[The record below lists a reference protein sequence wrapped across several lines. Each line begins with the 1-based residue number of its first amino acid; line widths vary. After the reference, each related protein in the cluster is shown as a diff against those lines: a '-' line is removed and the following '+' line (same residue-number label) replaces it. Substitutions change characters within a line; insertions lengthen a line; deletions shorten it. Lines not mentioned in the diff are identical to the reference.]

1 MDSNMNEAVPSNPT
15 THQDLAPTEL
25 IEMALARSEGILAD
39 TGALRVVTGARTGRS
54 PADRFVVKEPSSED
68 AIDWGGVNR
77 PFDEDRFDALWERVT
92 SHANES
98 ETWIQHLHVGEDSD
112 HYLPVRVTTTT
123 AWQSLFGRN
132 MFIRPD
138 IYNPAKK
145 PEWKILNVAD
155 FVCDL
160 ERDGTH
166 SDATVII
173 HFGQRKVLI
182 AGMRYA
188 GEMKK
193 AMFSVQNFLLPEKDV
208 MPMHCSANIGED
220 GDTTLFFGL
229 SGTGKTTLSADP
241 ERYLIGDDEHGW
253 CKGSVFNIEGGCYAK
268 TIDLSQKNE
277 PVIGNAIRTG
287 AIVENVILNEQGKA
301 DYADTQ
307 LTENGRC
314 CYPLEHVDKR
324 SPRNAGGEPKCVIFL
339 TCDVFGVLP
348 PVSIL
353 SKEAAAFH
361 FLSGYTARV
370 GSTEVGAAAGINPT
384 FSTCFGAPFMPR
396 PAGDY
401 AELLI
406 KRIDDFDSQ
415 VYLINTGWSGGSGAP
430 GGTGSRFPIPVTRA
444 VVKAAQ
450 DGILIGTEMRYL
462 ERLNLHY
469 PASIPGVD
477 QQYVDPKAG
486 WGDDEAYE
494 AQAAQLAELFVK
506 NIRQFEVN
514 DAIVNA
520 GPNVA

>member
-1 MDSNMNEAVPSNPT
+1 
-15 THQDLAPTEL
+15 
-25 IEMALARSEGILAD
+25 
-39 TGALRVVTGARTGRS
+39 
-54 PADRFVVKEPSSED
+54 
-68 AIDWGGVNR
+68 
-77 PFDEDRFDALWERVT
+77 
-92 SHANES
+92 
-98 ETWIQHLHVGEDSD
+98 
-112 HYLPVRVTTTT
+112 
-123 AWQSLFGRN
+123 
-132 MFIRPD
+132 
-138 IYNPAKK
+138 
-145 PEWKILNVAD
+145 
-155 FVCDL
+155 
-160 ERDGTH
+160 
-166 SDATVII
+166 
-173 HFGQRKVLI
+173 
-182 AGMRYA
+182 
-188 GEMKK
+188 
-193 AMFSVQNFLLPEKDV
+193 MFSVQNFLLPEKDV

-277 PVIGNAIRTG
+277 PVIWNAIRTG

-301 DYADTQ
+301 DYSDTQ

-324 SPRNAGGEPKCVIFL
+324 SASNAGGEPRCVIFL

-406 KRIDDFDSQ
+406 KRIEDFDSQ

-450 DGILIGTEMRYL
+450 DGVLIGTEMRYL

-469 PASIPGVD
+469 PASIPSVD

-506 NIRQFEVN
+506 NIRQFEVS
-514 DAIVNA
+514 DAIVSA
-520 GPNVA
+520 GPKVA

>member
-1 MDSNMNEAVPSNPT
+1 MAETCSS
-15 THQDLAPTEL
+15 
-25 IEMALARSEGILAD
+25 ALAH
-39 TGALRVVTGARTGRS
+39 TT
-54 PADRFVVKEPSSED
+54 PA
-68 AIDWGGVNR
+68 N
-77 PFDEDRFDALWERVT
+77 
-92 SHANES
+92 
-98 ETWIQHLHVGEDSD
+98 
-112 HYLPVRVTTTT
+112 
-123 AWQSLFGRN
+123 
-132 MFIRPD
+132 
-138 IYNPAKK
+138 K

-155 FVCDL
+155 FVCDP

-173 HFGQRKVLI
+173 NFGQRKVLI

-253 CKGSVFNIEGGCYAK
+253 SKGSVFNIEGGCYAK
-268 TIDLSQKNE
+268 TIDLSRKNE
-277 PVIGNAIRTG
+277 PVIWDAIRGG
-287 AIVENVILNEQGKA
+287 AIIENVVLDDRGQA
-301 DYADTQ
+301 DYSDTS

-324 SPRNAGGEPKCVIFL
+324 SETNAGGEPKCVIFL

-348 PVSIL
+348 PISIL

-406 KRIDDFDSQ
+406 KRIEDFDSQ
-415 VYLINTGWSGGSGAP
+415 VYLINTGWTGGSGAP
-430 GGTGSRFPIPVTRA
+430 GGSGSRFPIPVTRA

-450 DGILIGTEMRYL
+450 DGVLVGVETRHIES
-462 ERLNLHY
+462 LNLDY
-469 PASIPGVD
+469 PVSIPGVD
-477 QQYVDPKAG
+477 DQYVDPKAG
-486 WGDDEAYE
+486 WGDDAAYE
-494 AQAAQLAELFVK
+494 AQASQLAALFLE
-506 NIRQFEVN
+506 NIANFDVSK
-514 DAIVNA
+514 AIVAA
-520 GPNVA
+520 GPKSA